1 MYCIINFIKTNIKY
15 NMLKRLFPLISIGLL
30 LGLFFSPL
38 LPVQAAEGTV
48 DMKPGQSATFTIEYK
63 NGGEG
68 TNTMQAALLNIYLGK
83 SLELDTASMTDQFPQ
98 TGTVYKVASS
108 VVRNDSTSWGSIIDY
123 QPRSANDAAAPSG
136 SKVAGDVDITVG
148 EKGLF
153 KFTVKLKSDILSTDK
168 SAGVKYAVGDILS
181 VDTVNA
187 KTEGIYSILNH
198 SGTGKQPGTISVKI
212 AAPDVVACTGKA
224 ASTNTTGGG
233 FAKTSAQP
241 TNTSVVVTPGN
252 PVTVEQ
258 SLNVKTSGLQDSAD
272 CTPKTLENATCTA
285 LLQGPNSFSAQVTG
299 TVKGGICDVTFTA
312 SQTPKTAGTYQVV
325 VQVAGPNGNLQ
336 TAPKDVVFVAK
347 VVASSSSS
355 VSSTAPTVLPRTGGI
370 AFAIILAFLAGVG
383 GIAAFIF
390 ARRRKMK
397 ITK

>member
-1 MYCIINFIKTNIKY
+1 
-15 NMLKRLFPLISIGLL
+15 
-30 LGLFFSPL
+30 
-38 LPVQAAEGTV
+38 
-48 DMKPGQSATFTIEYK
+48 
-63 NGGEG
+63 
-68 TNTMQAALLNIYLGK
+68 
-83 SLELDTASMTDQFPQ
+83 
-98 TGTVYKVASS
+98 
-108 VVRNDSTSWGSIIDY
+108 
-123 QPRSANDAAAPSG
+123 
-136 SKVAGDVDITVG
+136 
-148 EKGLF
+148 
-153 KFTVKLKSDILSTDK
+153 
-168 SAGVKYAVGDILS
+168 
-181 VDTVNA
+181 
-187 KTEGIYSILNH
+187 
-198 SGTGKQPGTISVKI
+198 
-212 AAPDVVACTGKA
+212 
-224 ASTNTTGGG
+224 
-233 FAKTSAQP
+233 
-241 TNTSVVVTPGN
+241 
-252 PVTVEQ
+252 
-258 SLNVKTSGLQDSAD
+258 LNVKTSGLQDSAD